1 MTQQREHTEVLSV
14 SQVAVHLRE
23 LLESNPFLG
32 DLWIVGEVS
41 NRRASTSGHTYFTL
55 KDSKA
60 ALNCILFR
68 GHGVSTAGLLE
79 NGKTVRAHG
88 RMSFYEPRGSTDFM
102 VDRVLPEGEGE
113 LARELER
120 LKARLAAEGLF
131 EESRKRPLPPFP
143 QVIGVVTSPNG
154 AAWQDIQNVLRRRYP
169 LAELL
174 LSPTQ
179 VQGLDAAPS
188 IAAALARMDA
198 AGRADVVILARGGGS
213 LEDLWPFN
221 EEEVARAI
229 FRSRSPLVSGVG
241 HETDFTI
248 ADYVADRRAP
258 TPSAAAELTTP
269 DGAILRQTAQDWLER
284 SYRGAM
290 RVVADYQD
298 ETAALSRRLEL
309 GLPDLNGWKRRVD
322 DLGDA
327 VRLRFRN
334 RLRLARVEVAG
345 LESRLRTLDPA
356 ATLRRGFAVVQ
367 GGDNGPVIT
376 AAGQVTAGQA
386 LTITVTDGIIPAAVT
401 DGATPPPAAAVSVAA
416 ESNAARYE
424 VAAEPNA
431 APAATDE
438 SDSDPDFATESAAIP
453 AATAESAAIPADA
466 AESAADPAAA
476 TESADIPAAAAEPA
490 ATDESATIP
499 TAAAESAADPDFAAE
514 FESDSSD
521 SAPESPGPDLDPE
534 LAEPPPSSSLT
545 WEPPRPS
552 RRRGRPVE
560 PPGMERLF

>member
-68 GHGVSTAGLLE
+68 GHGVSAAGLLE

-131 EESRKRPLPPFP
+131 EESRKRPLPAFP

-179 VQGLDAAPS
+179 VQGLDAAPA
-188 IAAALARMDA
+188 IAAALSRLDA
-198 AGRADVVILARGGGS
+198 AGRAEVVILARGGGS

-241 HETDFTI
+241 HETDFTL

-284 SYRGAM
+284 SYRGAL
-290 RVVADYQD
+290 RGVADYQE

-376 AAGQVTAGQA
+376 AAGQVAAGQA

-401 DGATPPPAAAVSVAA
+401 DGITPPPAAVSVAA
-416 ESNAARYE
+416 ESNAAPYE
-424 VAAEPNA
+424 V
-431 APAATDE
+431 
-438 SDSDPDFATESAAIP
+438 
-453 AATAESAAIPADA
+453 A
-466 AESAADPAAA
+466 AESAADPAA
-476 TESADIPAAAAEPA
+476 
-490 ATDESATIP
+490 TD
-499 TAAAESAADPDFAAE
+499 ESAADPDLAAE
-514 FESDSSD
+514 SNAAPAAAPDLAAEVESDSAD
-521 SAPESPGPDLDPE
+521 SAPEPPGPDLDPE

-545 WEPPRPS
+545 WEPPRPT

>member
-1 MTQQREHTEVLSV
+1 MTPPREHTEILTV

-41 NRRASTSGHTYFTL
+41 NRRASSGGHTYFTL

-60 ALNCILFR
+60 TLNCILFR
-68 GHGVSTAGLLE
+68 SHGFSAAGLLE

-102 VDRVLPEGEGE
+102 VDRVMPEGEGE
-113 LARELER
+113 LARELAR

-131 EESRKRPLPPFP
+131 EESRKRPLPAFP

-179 VQGLDAAPS
+179 VQGLDAAPA
-188 IAAALARMDA
+188 IAAALARLDT

-221 EEEVARAI
+221 EEEVARAL
-229 FRSRSPLVSGVG
+229 FRSRSPVVSGVG

-269 DGAILRQTAQDWLER
+269 DGAALRQTAQDWADR

-290 RVVADYQD
+290 RAIAEYRD
-298 ETAALSRRLEL
+298 ETAALSRRLDL

-322 DLGDA
+322 DLSDA
-327 VRLRFRN
+327 VSLSFRN
-334 RLRLARVEVAG
+334 RLQLARVEVAG

-356 ATLRRGFAVVQ
+356 ATLRRGFAVAQ
-367 GGDNGPVIT
+367 RSDNGQVIT
-376 AAGQVTAGQA
+376 AADQVAAGLA
-386 LTITVTDGIIPAAVT
+386 VTITVADGVIPAAVT
-401 DGATPPPAAAVSVAA
+401 DSATPPPAAADIAAESAAAPYIIA
-416 ESNAARYE
+416 ESNAAPA
-424 VAAEPNA
+424 AAEPAA
-431 APAATDE
+431 APEPPTPDLDPSPETETD
-438 SDSDPDFATESAAIP
+438 T
-453 AATAESAAIPADA
+453 
-466 AESAADPAAA
+466 
-476 TESADIPAAAAEPA
+476 IPAAAAE
-490 ATDESATIP
+490 
-499 TAAAESAADPDFAAE
+499 TAA
-514 FESDSSD
+514 
-521 SAPESPGPDLDPE
+521 PEPPEPDLDPE
-534 LAEPPPSSSLT
+534 LPEPPPSLT
-545 WEPPRPS
+545 WEPAGEPPRPA
-552 RRRGRPVE
+552 RRRGRPYE

>member
-1 MTQQREHTEVLSV
+1 VTQQREHTEVLSV

-68 GHGVSTAGLLE
+68 GHGVSAAGLLE

-131 EESRKRPLPPFP
+131 EESRKRPLPAFP

-188 IAAALARMDA
+188 IAAALSRLDS
-198 AGRADVVILARGGGS
+198 AGRADVIILARGGGS

-221 EEEVARAI
+221 EEVVARAI

-241 HETDFTI
+241 HETDFTL

-269 DGAILRQTAQDWLER
+269 DGTILRQTAQDWLER

-290 RVVADYQD
+290 RGVADYQE

-367 GGDNGPVIT
+367 GGDNGLVIT
-376 AAGQVTAGQA
+376 AAGQVSAGQA
-386 LTITVTDGIIPAAVT
+386 LTITVTDGIIPATVT
-401 DGATPPPAAAVSVAA
+401 DGATPPPAAVVSVAA

-424 VAAEPNA
+424 VAAEPA
-431 APAATDE
+431 AIPAATDE
-438 SDSDPDFATESAAIP
+438 STTIP
-453 AATAESAAIPADA
+453 AAAAAV
-466 AESAADPAAA
+466 PAAA
-476 TESADIPAAAAEPA
+476 DESDTIPAAAAESAAAPDLAAESESSPA
-490 ATDESATIP
+490 
-499 TAAAESAADPDFAAE
+499 AAAEPESDPDLAAE
-514 FESDSSD
+514 FESDST
-521 SAPESPGPDLDPE
+521 PEPPEPDLDPE
-534 LAEPPPSSSLT
+534 LPEPPPSSSLT
-545 WEPPRPS
+545 WEPPRPT

>member
-1 MTQQREHTEVLSV
+1 MTQPREHTEVLSV

-68 GHGVSTAGLLE
+68 GHGVSAAGLLE

-174 LSPTQ
+174 LAPTQ
-179 VQGLDAAPS
+179 VQGLDAAPA
-188 IAAALARMDA
+188 IAAALARLDA
-198 AGRADVVILARGGGS
+198 AGRAEVVILARGGGS

-229 FRSRSPLVSGVG
+229 FRSRSPVVSGVG
-241 HETDFTI
+241 HETDFTL

-269 DGAILRQTAQDWLER
+269 DGTILRQTAQDWLER
-284 SYRGAM
+284 SYRGAL

-376 AAGQVTAGQA
+376 AAGQVAAGQA

-401 DGATPPPAAAVSVAA
+401 DGITPPPAAAIPVAA
-416 ESNAARYE
+416 EPNAARYE
-424 VAAEPNA
+424 VAAEPDA
-431 APAATDE
+431 APAATEETD
-438 SDSDPDFATESAAIP
+438 TI
-453 AATAESAAIPADA
+453 
-466 AESAADPAAA
+466 
-476 TESADIPAAAAEPA
+476 PA

-499 TAAAESAADPDFAAE
+499 AATDESAAITAVTDETATIPAAAAEPAAIPAAAPESAADQDLAAE
-514 FESDSSD
+514 FESDS
-521 SAPESPGPDLDPE
+521 APEPPTPDLDPE

-545 WEPPRPS
+545 WEPAGEPPPRPT

>member
-68 GHGVSTAGLLE
+68 GHGVGAAGLLE

-131 EESRKRPLPPFP
+131 EESRKRPLPAFP

-179 VQGLDAAPS
+179 VQGLDAAPA
-188 IAAALARMDA
+188 IAAALSRLDA
-198 AGRADVVILARGGGS
+198 AGRAEVVILARGGGS

-229 FRSRSPLVSGVG
+229 FRSRSPVVSGVG
-241 HETDFTI
+241 HETDFTL

-290 RVVADYQD
+290 RGVADYQE

-376 AAGQVTAGQA
+376 AASQVAAGQS
-386 LTITVTDGIIPAAVT
+386 LTITVTDGIIPAAV
-401 DGATPPPAAAVSVAA
+401 VSVAA

-424 VAAEPNA
+424 VAAEPDA
-431 APAATDE
+431 APAAAA
-438 SDSDPDFATESAAIP
+438 DPNAIPAATEESAAIP
-453 AATAESAAIPADA
+453 AATEESAAIPAAADESATIPAA
-466 AESAADPAAA
+466 AESVAAPDLAA
-476 TESADIPAAAAEPA
+476 ESESSPAAAAEP
-490 ATDESATIP
+490 ES
-499 TAAAESAADPDFAAE
+499 DLDLAAE
-514 FESDSSD
+514 FESDSAAD
-521 SAPESPGPDLDPE
+521 PEPPGPDLDPE
-534 LAEPPPSSSLT
+534 LPEPPPSSSLT
-545 WEPPRPS
+545 WEPPRPT

>member
-1 MTQQREHTEVLSV
+1 MVYPQEQEQILTV

-68 GHGVSTAGLLE
+68 GHAGSAAGLLE
-79 NGKTVRAHG
+79 NGSLVRAHG

-120 LKARLAAEGLF
+120 LKARLSQEGLF

-143 QVIGVVTSPNG
+143 QVIGIVTSPTG
-154 AAWQDIQNVLRRRYP
+154 AAWQDIQNILSRRYP

-188 IAAALARMDA
+188 IAAALSRLDA
-198 AGRADVVILARGGGS
+198 DGRADVIILARGGGS

-229 FRSRSPLVSGVG
+229 FRSRIPVVSGVG

-248 ADYVADRRAP
+248 ADYAADRRAP

-269 DGAILRQTAQDWLER
+269 NGAALRQTAQDWTER
-284 SYRGAM
+284 IHRGAI
-290 RVVADYQD
+290 RAVA
-298 ETAALSRRLEL
+298 EHRSEVAALYRRLEL
-309 GLPDLNGWKRRVD
+309 GLPDLDGWKRRVD
-322 DLGDA
+322 DLADGA
-327 VRLRFRN
+327 SVSFRN
-334 RLRLARVEVAG
+334 RLQLARVEVAG

-367 GGDNGPVIT
+367 RGDGGPVIT
-376 AAGQVTAGQA
+376 ATSQTQTGDA

-401 DGATPPPAAAVSVAA
+401 DSVIPASATPDVAPTTAHQSHQPDTIPAADP
-416 ESNAARYE
+416 EPEPPPRE
-424 VAAEPNA
+424 PEQQPPTPAAEPEL
-431 APAATDE
+431 PA
-438 SDSDPDFATESAAIP
+438 
-453 AATAESAAIPADA
+453 
-466 AESAADPAAA
+466 
-476 TESADIPAAAAEPA
+476 
-490 ATDESATIP
+490 
-499 TAAAESAADPDFAAE
+499 
-514 FESDSSD
+514 
-521 SAPESPGPDLDPE
+521 
-534 LAEPPPSSSLT
+534 PPPSLT
-545 WEPPRPS
+545 WEPAEEHAARPT
-552 RRRGRPVE
+552 RRGRNRPTA